1 MPDES
6 PTEPADETAAH
17 EATGDTKDLSNGVSL
32 RLDGDVAVITID
44 DDKANALTY
53 GLLGALDAAL
63 DIAFA
68 EAKAVAIIGREHRF
82 SGGFDLAVMTSGPAE
97 ANALFR
103 VGSSLGHKIFLA
115 PIPVVLGCTGH
126 AVAMGAI
133 LLMCADLR
141 IGAGGPYKIG
151 LVEVAIGMALPQ
163 FAVSLARHRL
173 STRHLT
179 EAVNHARM
187 YAPVDAVEAGY
198 LDRVVPLAEVGAAA
212 VAAAQELADRLHPEP
227 FRITRRF
234 LRGEEGE
241 RLLAFLDPVG
251 DAFAPTEG

>member
-1 MPDES
+1 MPDATS
-6 PTEPADETAAH
+6 TDEP
-17 EATGDTKDLSNGVSL
+17 TGDNKDLSNGVSL
-32 RLDGDVAVITID
+32 RLDGDVAVINID
-44 DDKANALTY
+44 DGKANALTY

-68 EAKAVAIIGREHRF
+68 EAKAVAIVGRENRF

-97 ANALFR
+97 ANALLR
-103 VGSSLGHKIFLA
+103 VGSLLGHRIFLS

-141 IGAGGPYKIG
+141 IGADGPYQIG
-151 LVEVAIGMALPQ
+151 MVEVAIGMALPQ

-187 YAPVDAVEAGY
+187 YGPADAVEAGY
-198 LDRVVPLAEVGAAA
+198 LDRVVPLAEVEAAA
-212 VAAAQELADRLHPEP
+212 VTAAHELAGRLHPGS
-227 FRITRRF
+227 FRITRGF
-234 LRGEEGE
+234 LRGEEGA
-241 RLLAFLDPVG
+241 RMLALLDADG